1 MVLTLADVFLARAT
15 RMLRSARPIPAPAS
29 RIPDPHPLIPR
40 SASLIPRSASLIPR
54 SASLIP
60 RSARLDPEPARRIPG
75 STVPIPGSATRIRGS
90 AALIAPSTSVDVDRH
105 SRYPYRAVPHPG
117 FANAR
122 EARTTKN
129 WHRPRRSRDA
139 QRGERRST
147 IAIPPLAGPGTS
159 LAGPGRPLAEPIS
172 ARTALCPV
180 LALGMRYAPVRGLTL
195 ASVFL

>member
-15 RMLRSARPIPAPAS
+15 RMMGSARPIPAPAS

-40 SASLIPRSASLIPR
+40 SASLILRSAALIPR

-60 RSARLDPEPARRIPG
+60 RSARPDPDPSRRIPG
-75 STVPIPGSATRIRGS
+75 SALPIPGSATRIRGS
-90 AALIAPSTSVDVDRH
+90 AVPIAPSTSVDVERH
-105 SRYPYRAVPHPG
+105 TRNPYRAVPHPA
-117 FANAR
+117 FADAG

-139 QRGERRST
+139 QRGEQRST
-147 IAIPPLAGPGTS
+147 IAIAP

-172 ARTALCPV
+172 TRTALCPV
-180 LALGMRYAPVRGLTL
+180 IALGMRYAPVRGLTR